1 MRTRQFWGS
10 DSRAFI
16 NKSNFLNRLLLWLR
30 VGELAATK
38 QMPWRCLFNGGSI
51 VPRCSRHVS
60 GRQRTIQ
67 SFEIWG
73 FDSLSVAKLKCI
85 NTSKHEAKTCIK
97 TGSWNSKKGY
107 HGYNICW
114 AGAKSRSE
122 HHCYSLDIRTVD
134 VNQHQNSVCKAWYLI
149 YTEHIRTWTGHYNN
163 LSPIKSSL
171 SAPTNL
177 LQVALDGRQSVVL
190 PVPAKHPLLGGGNM
204 AIIKTRVKSHEYSIF
219 TLMIAFFFQTS
230 WKSLV
235 IFDVDWRFVFIY
247 IYICMHSCVM
257 MTCESFGCWDALFI
271 HRQLD
276 LSQLQITTP
285 QPQRLWIRS
294 AQKLS

>member
-1 MRTRQFWGS
+1 MS
-10 DSRAFI
+10 I
-16 NKSNFLNRLLLWLR
+16 NIR
-30 VGELAATK
+30 
-38 QMPWRCLFNGGSI
+38 
-51 VPRCSRHVS
+51 
-60 GRQRTIQ
+60 IQ
-67 SFEIWG
+67 YVKPGTWS
-73 FDSLSVAKLKCI
+73 
-85 NTSKHEAKTCIK
+85 TQ
-97 TGSWNSKKGY
+97 
-107 HGYNICW
+107 NI
-114 AGAKSRSE
+114 SE
-122 HHCYSLDIRTVD
+122 HEQDITT
-134 VNQHQNSVCKAWYLI
+134 Y
-149 YTEHIRTWTGHYNN
+149 YNN

-247 IYICMHSCVM
+247 NIYIYICMHWCVM